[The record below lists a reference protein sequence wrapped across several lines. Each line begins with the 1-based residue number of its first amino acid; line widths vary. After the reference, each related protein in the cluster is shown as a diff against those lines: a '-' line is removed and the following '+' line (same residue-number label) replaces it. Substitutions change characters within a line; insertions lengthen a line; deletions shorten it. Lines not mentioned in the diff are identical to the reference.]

1 MTAAEGFKYV
11 KLEKKNKDQDWC
23 SKPDRFFGISK
34 DKPLQAHQMTASVLK
49 SQWHR
54 ETWRAGVES
63 DCVRSTA
70 FTCVSEASVF
80 PISVQRPVLWRQT
93 LPPQALNKPAQQR
106 RERLFRTGP
115 LQSRGQIAY
124 LINAV
129 MEKLEKAALLWA
141 PLTFS
146 LVFPP
151 LCHRWILHFF
161 VVFQDAFQMEESVVV
176 SIYRCY
182 CQTI

>member
-1 MTAAEGFKYV
+1 MGK
-11 KLEKKNKDQDWC
+11 EKTKTEIGVQNQTD
-23 SKPDRFFGISK
+23 FFGISK
-34 DKPLQAHQMTASVLK
+34 DKPLQTHQMTASVLK

-54 ETWRAGVES
+54 ETWRPGVEC

-129 MEKLEKAALLWA
+129 MEKLEGRT
-141 PLTFS
+141 PLGTTQILPGVS
-146 LVFPP
+146 SPP
-151 LCHRWILHFF
+151 LP
-161 VVFQDAFQMEESVVV
+161 QMDSPLLCCFSECFSNGGECCCL
-176 SIYRCY
+176 YL
-182 CQTI
+182 